1 MMALE
6 NLYPSRVFYYF
17 EQLAAIPRGSGNT
30 KEVSDYLVQFAKE
43 HGLEWY
49 QDESN
54 NVIIIKEASAGYQEA
69 PAVILQGHMD
79 MVCEKEKG
87 CDIDMEKEG
96 LRLYV
101 DGDFLRAEGTT
112 LGGDDGIAVAYA
124 LALLESKELSHPRLE
139 AVFTVDEE
147 TGMYGASSID
157 LSMLKGNRML
167 NIDSDE
173 EGVFLTGCAGGLS
186 LSACIPVSRVSQRGT
201 KLIITVTGLTGGHSG
216 SEIHKEH
223 GNANILMGRVLHG
236 LLERTPFGI
245 ISLAGGLKDN
255 AIPRECTVEI
265 LLPGENV
272 KAAATYIRGISSV
285 FKHEFSETDAEVT
298 VCCENQGEMEAAI
311 LDYASVSKVIFYLRN
326 VPNGVQHMSQQLN
339 GQVETSL
346 NLGILELTESA
357 LTSLTSVRS
366 SVESRKKDLAERI
379 TMLVEL
385 LGGETELE
393 GEYPAWEYRSDS
405 KIRPLAERVYQE
417 LFHKKPVFSTIHAG
431 LECGLLSEKIKDLDC
446 ISFGPDNFD
455 IHTPREHLSI
465 SSTGKVWDFIVAFLE
480 QAKEE

>member
-157 LSMLKGNRML
+157 LSMLQGNRML

-186 LSACIPVSRVSQRGT
+186 LSACIPVSRVSQGGT
-201 KLIITVTGLTGGHSG
+201 KLIITVTGLTGGRSM
-216 SEIHKEH
+216 EITAK
-223 GNANILMGRVLHG
+223 R
-236 LLERTPFGI
+236 
-245 ISLAGGLKDN
+245 
-255 AIPRECTVEI
+255 AIEI
-265 LLPGENV
+265 M
-272 KAAATYIRGISSV
+272 
-285 FKHEFSETDAEVT
+285 H
-298 VCCENQGEMEAAI
+298 
-311 LDYASVSKVIFYLRN
+311 
-326 VPNGVQHMSQQLN
+326 QLQN
-339 GQVETSL
+339 
-346 NLGILELTESA
+346 NL
-357 LTSLTSVRS
+357 
-366 SVESRKKDLAERI
+366 
-379 TMLVEL
+379 
-385 LGGETELE
+385 
-393 GEYPAWEYRSDS
+393 
-405 KIRPLAERVYQE
+405 
-417 LFHKKPVFSTIHAG
+417 
-431 LECGLLSEKIKDLDC
+431 
-446 ISFGPDNFD
+446 ISFKL
-455 IHTPREHLSI
+455 H
-465 SSTGKVWDFIVAFLE
+465 IV
-480 QAKEE
+480 